1 MSTPNFNCSNTKKI
15 YAMGNDSGCAQYDC
29 QCVLE
34 ELNWEPVDK
43 YDRTS
48 NRSYPASIIA
58 EKTKCIVVAG
68 VSLDITAKAKI
79 VAGYYDGA
87 CFDFD
92 CELTVYDME
101 GYEVSSYEDLYSIY
115 KYTDKDAVISDN
127 WTGNKGLSKIHAQ
140 LIIDK
145 LNKAIDSL
153 HDEAEK
159 AFESCC
165 DDKLVCVAVFS
176 NGEAMYKRA

>member
-15 YAMGNDSGCAQYDC
+15 YAIGNNSDFAQYDC

-34 ELNWEPVDK
+34 DSNWEPVDE

-58 EKTKCIVVAG
+58 EKTACVVVAG

-79 VAGYYDGA
+79 VSGYYEGA

-101 GYEVSSYEDLYSIY
+101 GYEVSSYDTLDDIY
-115 KYTDKDAVISDN
+115 HYTDKDAVITDN

-145 LNKAIDSL
+145 MNEAINKL
-153 HDEAEK
+153 QEEAEK